1 MSHMLFG
8 FALLKLKFLIL
19 DERRSRS
26 KRVRRLLDFA
36 VLILFLEKTTF
47 FPVNYNIYSI
57 VQLVHNNL
65 RVKKFIL
72 LDHFE

>member
-1 MSHMLFG
+1 MLFG

-36 VLILFLEKTTF
+36 VLILFLEKNDI
-47 FPVNYNIYSI
+47 FPSE
-57 VQLVHNNL
+57 L
-65 RVKKFIL
+65 
-72 LDHFE
+72 